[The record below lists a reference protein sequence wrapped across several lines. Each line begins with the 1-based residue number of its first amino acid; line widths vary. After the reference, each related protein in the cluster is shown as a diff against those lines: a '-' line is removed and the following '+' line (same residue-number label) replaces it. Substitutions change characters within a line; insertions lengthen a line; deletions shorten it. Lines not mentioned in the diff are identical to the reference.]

1 MKRLS
6 RVGLATIMVLLCH
19 GIALGESNP
28 FGDAITKAPNLKNRL
43 LAGLSDDRL
52 SLTTAYKMWIANWQS
67 FSFVRFFVPPTT
79 VTPTTPTQFT
89 SDVTFFSGPSITGS
103 YRIRDSEW
111 FHTVGVN
118 FTWLV
123 AGGWEFSDSSFGRPP
138 PGLTAK
144 RRDYSITGSLAIWRG
159 IGIFGG
165 YYNTQQDLSIFDVR
179 FSGPIIGVYG
189 SGGINK
195 RVGVYGNLALAFL
208 DYKGSA
214 GTISNDVKGYS
225 TEWGFNINGP
235 DVWKMGTGM
244 QIGYRAQ
251 VLRVTGSGNLT
262 TNDITWGP
270 TITLLAKF

>member
-28 FGDAITKAPNLKNRL
+28 FGDAITKAPNPKNRL

-67 FSFVRFFVPPTT
+67 FAFNAVSGQ
-79 VTPTTPTQFT
+79 PTQFT

-118 FTWLV
+118 FTWLI
-123 AGGWEFSDSSFGRPP
+123 AGGWEFSDPAPGFRPP
-138 PGLTAK
+138 RLTAQ
-144 RRDYSITGSLAIWRG
+144 RRDYSITGSLVIWRG

-165 YYNTQQDLSIFDVR
+165 YYNTQQGLSIFDVR

-189 SGGINK
+189 SGAINK
-195 RVGVYGNLALAFL
+195 RVVVYGNLGLAFL

-235 DVWKMGTGM
+235 DVGKMGTGM

-270 TITLLAKF
+270 TVTLLAKF